1 MDNFENEDFIITPS
15 VAQHFKKSIDNYM
28 DQKYASCNL
37 GRLEC
42 IYLGHLLDQ
51 DGVSLIDLTKISH
64 LDKANTTRAIN
75 DLEQKGYVVKRA
87 NEKDSRKYKIYITDK
102 TREIAEKL
110 NETRIAL
117 NKKAFKGITKAEKKN
132 FIKTFH
138 KICKNLDVL

>member
-1 MDNFENEDFIITPS
+1 MKIGDVAITSPIIFYIIPSTNLTPNYLLLRIKYS
-15 VAQHFKKSIDNYM
+15 ISLAIFSKRPICFKP
-28 DQKYASCNL
+28 
-37 GRLEC
+37 
-42 IYLGHLLDQ
+42 
-51 DGVSLIDLTKISH
+51 GVSLIDLTKISH